1 MKHYAPNEA
10 IAAIATALGPSAL
23 AVIRTSGTDCINLV
37 SRIFSRPKA
46 LLKAEANSLVYGWIQ
61 NGNEKIDEVML
72 GVYRAP
78 KSFTGE
84 DMVEIFCHG
93 GSSPVIAV
101 YRLLLQ
107 NGFRG
112 AEAGEF
118 TFRAFINGKTDL
130 TRAEAV
136 KEIIDSKTDASRS
149 RACGRL
155 AGSLYEELESIKK
168 DILFALS
175 ALEADIEYP
184 EDENAVAGAFNPAS
198 LTEARGK
205 LASLIS
211 SWECEKLYQDGVRM
225 VLCGRTNAG
234 KSSLFNTLLKEERAI
249 VSDIHGTTRD
259 WIESRLSFGG
269 IPVRLFDTAGL
280 RETDDIVEQAGVE
293 RTMDLSSDADL
304 ILYLIDASEGAS
316 TEDERTVEKLKAGG
330 KPLVIV
336 RNKIDKAEVKDSL
349 FKDTVQVH
357 VSAKNG
363 QGIDDLTEAV
373 KKLLFAE
380 THTER
385 AQAGFGSLRQKQSA
399 DEALESLNHAI
410 SVPDLGL
417 SSDAAVQDME
427 DALAFLGE
435 ITGEISPDDILEN
448 IFSRFCVGK

>member
-23 AVIRTSGTDCINLV
+23 AVIRTSGTDCINMV

-46 LLKAEANSLVYGWIQ
+46 LLEADANSLVYGWIQ

-136 KEIIDSKTDASRS
+136 KEIIDSKTDVSRS

-155 AGSLYEELESIKK
+155 AGSLYEELERIKK

-198 LTEARGK
+198 LTEARDK

-259 WIESRLSFGG
+259 WLESRLSFGG

-349 FKDTVQVH
+349 FKDTLQVH

-373 KKLLFAE
+373 KKLLFAG

-417 SSDAAVQDME
+417 SPDAAVQDME

-448 IFSRFCVGK
+448 IFLRFCVGK

>member
-23 AVIRTSGTDCINLV
+23 AVIRTSGTDCINMV

-46 LLKAEANSLVYGWIQ
+46 LLEAEANSLVYGWIQ

-155 AGSLYEELESIKK
+155 AGSLYEELENIKK

-211 SWECEKLYQDGVRM
+211 SWECEKL
-225 VLCGRTNAG
+225 
-234 KSSLFNTLLKEERAI
+234 
-249 VSDIHGTTRD
+249 
-259 WIESRLSFGG
+259 
-269 IPVRLFDTAGL
+269 
-280 RETDDIVEQAGVE
+280 
-293 RTMDLSSDADL
+293 
-304 ILYLIDASEGAS
+304 
-316 TEDERTVEKLKAGG
+316 
-330 KPLVIV
+330 
-336 RNKIDKAEVKDSL
+336 
-349 FKDTVQVH
+349 
-357 VSAKNG
+357 
-363 QGIDDLTEAV
+363 
-373 KKLLFAE
+373 
-380 THTER
+380 
-385 AQAGFGSLRQKQSA
+385 
-399 DEALESLNHAI
+399 
-410 SVPDLGL
+410 
-417 SSDAAVQDME
+417 
-427 DALAFLGE
+427 
-435 ITGEISPDDILEN
+435 
-448 IFSRFCVGK
+448 

>member
-1 MKHYAPNEA
+1 MKRYAPNEA

-23 AVIRTSGTDCINLV
+23 AVIRTSGADCIELV
-37 SRIFSRPKA
+37 SRVFSRPKA
-46 LLKAEANSLVYGWIQ
+46 LLQAEGNSLVYGWIQ
-61 NGNEKIDEVML
+61 NGTEKVDEVML

-93 GSSPVIAV
+93 GSSPVLAV

-107 NGFRG
+107 KGFRG

-136 KEIIDSKTDASRS
+136 KEIIDSKTEASRS

-155 AGSLYEELESIKK
+155 AGSLYEELESIKN
-168 DILFALS
+168 DVLFALS
-175 ALEADIEYP
+175 GLEADIEYP
-184 EDENAVAGAFNPAS
+184 EDENAVAGAFNPSS
-198 LTEARGK
+198 LTEARDK
-205 LASLIS
+205 LVSLIS
-211 SWECEKLYQDGVRM
+211 SWECEKLYRDGVRM

-234 KSSLFNTLLKEERAI
+234 KSSLFNALLKEERAI

-259 WIESRLSFGG
+259 WLESWLSFGG

-280 RETDDIVEQAGVE
+280 RETEDIVEQAGVE
-293 RTMDLSSDADL
+293 RTMDLSSEADL
-304 ILYLIDASEGAS
+304 ILYLIDASEGANA
-316 TEDERTVEKLKAGG
+316 EDERTVETLKRSG

-336 RNKIDKAEVKDSL
+336 RNKIDKAEVKDGL
-349 FKDTVQVH
+349 FKDTVQVR
-357 VSAKNG
+357 VSAKSG
-363 QGIDDLTEAV
+363 QGIEDLTEAV
-373 KKLLFAE
+373 KKLLFAG

-385 AQAGFGSLRQKQSA
+385 AQAGFGSFRQKQAA

-417 SSDAAVQDME
+417 SPDAAVQDME